1 MKDINYKITIII
13 PIYNVEKYLNAT
25 IESVVNQT
33 YKNLEIILVDDG
45 SPDSCP
51 KICDEWAEKDSRIKV
66 LHKKNGGVSSA
77 RNAGLDIATGDYIAF
92 VDGDD
97 YIDPDMYEVMLSHI
111 IQYDAD
117 AASCGMIREN
127 ENAPDEEWGSADAE
141 IEIVDNIELLKRV
154 GQASG
159 ILPVHVGNK
168 LFSKNSIGNIRFD
181 THFKY
186 AEDVLFNYYVSKNI
200 NKMVSQNAAR
210 YHYINNNSS
219 ASHKTFDAQ
228 RFDEHKVMDIIFEDA
243 KGNKEIFN
251 YCIQGDVLKSFRTI
265 KEMMVSNNETDKFNE
280 IRNRIVSNRIVIF
293 KSGIFSK
300 ATKFK
305 TIFCGFFQIYIK
317 NSLQFTV
324 KNIHKGVILC
334 NH

>member
-97 YIDPDMYEVMLSHI
+97 YIDLDMYEIMLGHI
-111 IQYDAD
+111 VQYGAD
-117 AASCGMIREN
+117 AASCGIVREN
-127 ENAPDEEWGSADAE
+127 VNKPNEPWGSNDAE
-141 IEIVDNIELLKRV
+141 IEIYNNENLLKLV
-154 GQASG
+154 GRAFG
-159 ILPVHVGNK
+159 ILPVSICNK
-168 LFSKNSIGNIRFD
+168 LFSRKSVSDIRFD
-181 THFKY
+181 TRFKY
-186 AEDVLFNYYVSKNI
+186 AEDLLFNYFTAKNTD
-200 NKMVSQNAAR
+200 KMVIQNALR
-210 YHYINNNSS
+210 YHYVSRSDSAMHCEFDSS
-219 ASHKTFDAQ
+219 
-228 RFDEHKVMDIIFEDA
+228 RFDDQKVMDIILNDA
-243 KGNKEIFN
+243 SDNEEVCK
-251 YCIQGDVLKSFRTI
+251 YCVQGDVLRAFRTI
-265 KEMMVSNNETDKFNE
+265 KEMMTSGNETNKFNE
-280 IRNRIVSNRIVIF
+280 IRNRILSYKSDIF
-293 KSGIFSK
+293 TSGLYSK

-305 TIFCGFFQIYIK
+305 TVFLWLAPDVYKKFIAVYGR
-317 NSLQFTV
+317 
-324 KNIHKGVILC
+324 
-334 NH
+334 NHS

>member
-1 MKDINYKITIII
+1 MDKGVKISVIV
-13 PIYNVEKYLNAT
+13 PVYNVEKYLNAT
-25 IESVVNQT
+25 IESIVNQT
-33 YKNLEIILVDDG
+33 YKNLELILVDDG
-45 SPDSCP
+45 STDSSP
-51 KICDEWAEKDSRIKV
+51 KICDNWAEKDSRIKV
-66 LHKKNGGVSSA
+66 IHKTNGGVSSA
-77 RNAGLDIATGDYIAF
+77 RNAGLNIAAGDYIAF

-117 AASCGMIREN
+117 AASCGMVREN

-305 TIFCGFFQIYIK
+305 TIFLWLFPNLYKKFIAIYGK
-317 NSLQFTV
+317 KHS
-324 KNIHKGVILC
+324 
-334 NH
+334 